1 MAGTK
6 NNVVKGHF
14 STVTGSDTRRMF
26 TEDGTF
32 LGLIVKCREGY
43 RVSRFQD
50 GKTRIKKTLREAYSS
65 IARQN

>member
-6 NNVVKGHF
+6 SNLVKGHF

-26 TEDGTF
+26 TQDGTF
-32 LGLIVKCREGY
+32 LGLIIKTSQGY
-43 RVSRFQD
+43 KVQRFQD
-50 GKTRIKKTLREAYSS
+50 GKTRVKKTLREAYSS